1 VLLRALYEDSD
12 SRSSISS
19 SKVVARKSRS
29 RGDDS
34 SSYVV
39 PDDATVI
46 FIQRF
51 RCILAGF
58 EALDL
63 TVERS

>member
-1 VLLRALYEDSD
+1 VLLRAPYEDSD
-12 SRSSISS
+12 SRSWISS
-19 SKVVARKSRS
+19 SMVATRKSRS

-34 SSYVV
+34 ASYVV
-39 PDDATVI
+39 PDDATVT

-51 RCILAGF
+51 RCVLAGF

-63 TVERS
+63 TVEMS